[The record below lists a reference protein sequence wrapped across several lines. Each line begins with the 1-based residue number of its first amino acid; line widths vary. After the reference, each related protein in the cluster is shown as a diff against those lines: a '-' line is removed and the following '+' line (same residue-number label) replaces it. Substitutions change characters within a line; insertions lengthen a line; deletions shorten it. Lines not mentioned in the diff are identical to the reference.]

1 MKYILLG
8 GCGYFGYNFRKYL
21 MKYENI
27 DEDDIIIF
35 DKLKHNSYLNIH
47 NADCCVDLADD
58 DAWDKVCQILNAKN
72 FLKNKD
78 EIINVIN
85 FAASSFVDTSLID
98 DIENYRNNLNVILSF
113 IELVRALRE
122 YFTNV
127 KALHIS
133 TDEVCNKYEKCI
145 EDRSAYSV
153 GKDLGESIILNT
165 LNDVI
170 ILRPS
175 NLFGCVEYS
184 FEYIQRNP
192 CVIKNLINHIYDI
205 HVTDTVSR
213 RFMHIMY
220 ACEIVNSLLKGKST
234 KVDEIRE
241 NVYITLSD
249 DEIKI
254 ADLIRYVAMQD
265 AKEFI
270 YLPDNRGKKQDNDY
284 NVYYKEYMHAR
295 CEMYQK
301 INWNYFNLSDIY
313 KDIIKQRSALE
324 LHEHRQQE

>member
-21 MKYENI
+21 MKYAEG

-35 DKLKHNSYLNIH
+35 DKVQNYEAEKI
-47 NADCCVDLADD
+47 DLSEF
-58 DAWDKVCQILNAKN
+58 DAAYKVCQILKTKN

-85 FAASSFVDTSLID
+85 FAAVSFVDTSLIED
-98 DIENYRNNLNVILSF
+98 VENYRNNLNVILSF
-113 IELVRALRE
+113 IELVRILRDN
-122 YFTNV
+122 FTNV

-133 TDEVCNKYEKCI
+133 TDEVCNKYEKCT

-213 RFMHIMY
+213 RFMHIIY

-313 KDIIKQRSALE
+313 KDIIKQRLALE
-324 LHEHRQQE
+324 LHEHKQQE

>member
-21 MKYENI
+21 MKYEGA
-27 DEDDIIIF
+27 DENDIIIF
-35 DKLKHNSYLNIH
+35 DKVQNPSGFETL
-47 NADCCVDLADD
+47 DLSEF
-58 DAWDKVCQILNAKN
+58 DAAYKVCQILKAKN

-85 FAASSFVDTSLID
+85 FAAVSFVDTSLIK

-113 IELVRALRE
+113 IELVRVLRDN
-122 YFTNV
+122 FTNV

-133 TDEVCNKYEKCI
+133 TDEVCNKYEKCT

-153 GKDLGESIILNT
+153 GKDIGESIILNT

-205 HVTDTVSR
+205 YVTDTVSR

-313 KDIIKQRSALE
+313 KDIIKQRLALE
-324 LHEHRQQE
+324 LHEHKQQE